1 MITLLFL
8 ILSFLFCV
16 EASTSISRKSGYAIN
31 NAASG
36 LILQSSLGLLSRAL
50 IFMFMPLIGA
60 LSDTGSI
67 YTSGYS
73 IILSFLLLPSM
84 LFLLFIFRVEVERIF
99 LTLLKRVGVHGS
111 YFKKVEAVHDMPKT
125 DSRLRTFKKFK
136 NLYIVVFL
144 SYIPYYLAWPFI
156 IILLNAFPENRGFIL
171 GLSSVF
177 NGINTLILTLFV
189 DPKLAKLGM
198 YKNIILS
205 VYNELLLVRL
215 FASLSAFILF
225 LIVSMF
231 I

>member
-1 MITLLFL
+1 MIALLFL
-8 ILSFLFCV
+8 LLSFLFCI

-67 YTSGYS
+67 YSSSYS
-73 IILSFLLLPSM
+73 ITLSFLLLPSM
-84 LFLLFIFRVEVERIF
+84 LFLLFIFRVEVEKIF
-99 LTLLKRVGVHGS
+99 LTLLKRVEVHGS
-111 YFKKVEAVHDMPKT
+111 YFKKVKFVNNIPRT
-125 DSRLRTFKKFK
+125 DSRLRTSKKFK
-136 NLYIVVFL
+136 GLYIVVFL

-156 IILLNAFPENRGFIL
+156 IILLNTYPENRGFIL

-177 NGINTLILTLFV
+177 NGVNTLVLTLFV
-189 DPKLAKLGM
+189 DPKLARLGM
-198 YKNIILS
+198 YKNLILS

-215 FASLSAFILF
+215 FSSLAAFLLF
-225 LIVSMF
+225 LAVSIF